1 MISIKGE
8 KMNIKETIDALHSA
22 SDKISAL
29 KAKLSEKAQDELAD
43 LIKYEFGYE
52 LGVDVR
58 YDLYDRKFSIEL
70 SYIRETQLRKQR
82 DLTIDC
88 ELDKTKI
95 VISTT
100 TTDAQ
105 KIKKLTEFCERHI
118 LGGFNDKFVE
128 Y

>member
-1 MISIKGE
+1 
-8 KMNIKETIDALHSA
+8 MNIKEALDALHSA
-22 SDKISAL
+22 SDKVSAL
-29 KAKLSEKAQDELAD
+29 KAELNKKAQDELAD

-58 YDLYDRKFSIEL
+58 YDLYDKKFSIEL
-70 SYIRETQLRKQR
+70 FYIRETQLRKQR

-88 ELDKTKI
+88 DWAKLI
-95 VISTT
+95 ISTT

-105 KIKKLTEFCERHI
+105 SIKKITEFCEHHI
-118 LGGFNDKFVE
+118 LRGFDDKFVE

>member
-1 MISIKGE
+1 
-8 KMNIKETIDALHSA
+8 MNIQETLDTLHSA
-22 SDKISAL
+22 SDKVSAL
-29 KAKLSEKAQDELAD
+29 KAKLNKKAEDQLAD
-43 LIKYEFGYE
+43 LFKYELGYE

-70 SYIRETQLRKQR
+70 FYIRETQLRQQR

-105 KIKKLTEFCERHI
+105 KIKKLTEFCETHI
-118 LGGFNDKFVE
+118 LGGLDDKFVE

>member
-1 MISIKGE
+1 
-8 KMNIKETIDALHSA
+8 MNIQETLDTLHSA
-22 SDKISAL
+22 SDKVSAL
-29 KAKLSEKAQDELAD
+29 KAELNKKAQDELDDD

-70 SYIRETQLRKQR
+70 SYIRETELRKQR

-88 ELDKTKI
+88 EWAKLI
-95 VISTT
+95 ICTT

-105 KIKKLTEFCERHI
+105 KIKKLTEFCENYI
-118 LGGFNDKFVE
+118 LKYAE
-128 Y
+128 

>member
-1 MISIKGE
+1 
-8 KMNIKETIDALHSA
+8 MNIKETLDALHSA

-29 KAKLSEKAQDELAD
+29 KAELNKKAQDELAD

-88 ELDKTKI
+88 EFARI
-95 VISTT
+95 IISTT

-105 KIKKLTEFCERHI
+105 QIKKLTELCETHI
-118 LGGFNDKFVE
+118 LGGFDDEFVE